1 MRPERTGPALALGAA
16 MLFGL
21 SAPAAKLLIG
31 AVDPWLLAGL
41 LYLGSGVGLGSY
53 LVVRQAAGRPT
64 REAPLALHDLPWL
77 GGAILAGGVL
87 GPVLLMLGLAS
98 GPATQ
103 SALLLNLEAVFTV
116 LLAWLVFGEHVSA
129 RIAIGMVAITAGAMA
144 LAWQPPGRLA
154 FDRSSVLVA
163 GACLAWAIDNNLT
176 RKVSATDPVQI
187 AAVKGVVAGSVN
199 VSLAMGGGAQWPAP
213 HVALLAGIVG
223 LLGYGV
229 SLGLFVV
236 ALRHLGTARTGAYFA
251 TAPFV
256 GAAGSILALGEPLT
270 SQLLVAGALMTVGV
284 WLHLTEHHTHAHVH
298 QSLEHDHSHSH
309 DAHHPHAHPP
319 GLPPSAPHTHRH
331 VHGPLRHR
339 HPHYPDLHH
348 RHPH

>member
-1 MRPERTGPALALGAA
+1 MMPERTGPALALGAA

-21 SAPAAKLLIG
+21 SAPAAKLLVG

-53 LVVRQAAGRPT
+53 LVARRAAGRPT
-64 REAPLALHDLPWL
+64 REAPLALRDLPWL

-103 SALLLNLEAVFTV
+103 SALLLNLETVFTV
-116 LLAWLVFGEHVSA
+116 LLAWLVFGEHVPA
-129 RIAIGMVAITAGAMA
+129 RIALGMVAITAGAMA
-144 LAWQPPGRLA
+144 LAWQPPGRVA
-154 FDRSSVLVA
+154 FDRSALLVA

-199 VSLAMGGGAQWPAP
+199 VSLALWGGAQWPAP
-213 HVALLAGIVG
+213 HWALLAGIVG

-229 SLGLFVV
+229 SLGFFVV
-236 ALRHLGTARTGAYFA
+236 ALRL
-251 TAPFV
+251 
-256 GAAGSILALGEPLT
+256 
-270 SQLLVAGALMTVGV
+270 
-284 WLHLTEHHTHAHVH
+284 W
-298 QSLEHDHSHSH
+298 
-309 DAHHPHAHPP
+309 
-319 GLPPSAPHTHRH
+319 
-331 VHGPLRHR
+331 
-339 HPHYPDLHH
+339 
-348 RHPH
+348 